1 MWVITNHNE
10 LTPAGLYGIMYIQ
23 LARRPGVP
31 LRVDPDT
38 LIPLYYQIREQLR
51 QQILS
56 GVLQPGD
63 LLPSETQICAE
74 CGVSRMT
81 ARMALTQLANEGLVV
96 RQRGRGTF
104 VAPPKATFHEI
115 PFSLSSY
122 TEIVGR
128 LGLRAGA
135 QIRSQEVV
143 PAPPPLAA
151 QLRIAVGD
159 PVVRIERVRSASG
172 EVMSLEVSCY
182 PHSRFPALAEHDLTD
197 RSIYRV
203 LEELYGVVPAY
214 GIDTI
219 ELSVAGPYEA
229 NELNIKEGM
238 PIVLCSRASYSEQ
251 DVPIEFTQTI
261 HRGDRFRSVVRCSRE
276 QLLECSEETSV
287 QEDER

>member
-1 MWVITNHNE
+1 MS
-10 LTPAGLYGIMYIQ
+10 
-23 LARRPGVP
+23 
-31 LRVDPDT
+31 LRVDSDSP
-38 LIPLYYQIREQLR
+38 IPLYYQIREQLR

-56 GVLQPGD
+56 GLLRPGD
-63 LLPSETQICAE
+63 LLPSEMQICAE

-81 ARMALTQLANEGLVV
+81 ARVALTQLANEGLVV
-96 RQRGRGTF
+96 RKRGKGTF

-135 QIRSQEVV
+135 QIRRQEVV
-143 PAPPPLAA
+143 PAPPPVAE

-159 PVVRIERVRSASG
+159 PVVRIERIRSAGG
-172 EVMSLEVSCY
+172 EIMSLEVSLY
-182 PHSRFPALAEHDLTD
+182 PHSRFPTLAEQHLTD

-214 GIDTI
+214 AIDAI

-229 NELNIKEGM
+229 RELNVKEGI
-238 PIVLCSRASYSEQ
+238 PVVLCSRVSYSEQ
-251 DVPIEFTQTI
+251 DAPIEFTQTI

-276 QLLECSEETSV
+276 QLLERSEEILV
-287 QEDER
+287 QEDKDDPL